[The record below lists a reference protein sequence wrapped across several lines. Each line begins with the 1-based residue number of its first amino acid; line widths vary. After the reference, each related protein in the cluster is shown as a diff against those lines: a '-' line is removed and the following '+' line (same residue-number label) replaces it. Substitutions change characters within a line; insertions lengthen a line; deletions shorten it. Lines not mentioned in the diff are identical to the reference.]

1 MSSPIGVPNLA
12 GWREVRLVDLCKLIS
27 RGTAPVY
34 VDDSPVLAIGQ
45 RCVRET
51 GFDPNAAR
59 PHSPRVKNFLRPA
72 RGDILLNST
81 GTGTIG
87 RSCIF
92 NDDGDYMVDG
102 HVTILRTDRSKVDPR
117 WIEEIL
123 RSPWGQKHLES
134 HCFTGSTNQVEL
146 SRSDLL
152 ETSVPVPDLDEQRR
166 IAEILDAVDRQ
177 LSDGTKE
184 LTKLKL
190 LREALVKDSIAAAI
204 AASGEYRRLG
214 ALAQI
219 SSGVTLGSEP
229 TGGSSV
235 ELPYLRVA
243 NVQDGYFDTGE
254 MKLVRVLRSQ
264 VERYSLR
271 AGDLLLTEGGDWDKL
286 GRGAVWDGHLQ
297 PCLHQNHLFRVRC
310 DPQRILPEYL
320 ALYTSSA
327 QGRAY
332 FARIAKQTSN
342 LATINSTE
350 LKAMEVPTPPLD
362 LQRKLVDSIQNCVES
377 IERSN
382 KLLAAIQSIRQ
393 GLVDD
398 LLTGR
403 VRVDSGRHED
413 PKDFSVACS

>member
-1 MSSPIGVPNLA
+1 MSSRIGVPNLV
-12 GWREVRLVDLCKLIS
+12 GWREERLVDLCKLIS

-34 VDDSPVLAIGQ
+34 VNDSPVFAIGQ

-51 GFDPNAAR
+51 GFDTSAAR
-59 PHSPRVKNFLRPA
+59 PHSHKVKNVLRA
-72 RGDILLNST
+72 ERGDVLLNST

-92 NDDGDYMVDG
+92 NDDQDYMVDG
-102 HVTILRTDRSKVDPR
+102 HVTVLRADRSKVDPR
-117 WIEEIL
+117 WIEAML
-123 RSPWGQKHLES
+123 RSRWGQQHLES

-152 ETSVPVPDLDEQRR
+152 ETRVPVPDLDEQRR
-166 IAEILDAVDRQ
+166 LAEILDAVDQQ
-177 LSDGTKE
+177 LSDRTKE
-184 LTKLKL
+184 LAKLAL

-204 AASGEYRRLG
+204 VASGGYRGLG
-214 ALAQI
+214 ELAQI
-219 SSGVTLGSEP
+219 ASGVTLGSEP
-229 TGGSSV
+229 TGASSV

-297 PCLHQNHLFRVRC
+297 PCLYQNHLFRVRC
-310 DPQRILPEYL
+310 DLRWILPEYL
-320 ALYTSSA
+320 ALYTSST

-350 LKAMEVPTPPLD
+350 LKAMQVPVPPLNV
-362 LQRKLVDSIQNCVES
+362 QHKLVDSIQSCAES
-377 IERSN
+377 IERS
-382 KLLAAIQSIRQ
+382 KKMLTTMRSLKQ
-393 GLVDD
+393 GLVED

-403 VRVDSGRHED
+403 VR
-413 PKDFSVACS
+413 A